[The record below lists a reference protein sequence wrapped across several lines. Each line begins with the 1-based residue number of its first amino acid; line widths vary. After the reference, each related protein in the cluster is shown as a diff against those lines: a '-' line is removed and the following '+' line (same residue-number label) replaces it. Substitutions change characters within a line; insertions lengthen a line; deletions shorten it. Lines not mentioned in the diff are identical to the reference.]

1 MPPRLNISRP
11 TSPLRRNCMLE
22 ELLRRRRRD
31 SAGSAGLRP
40 VARACKLR
48 ISVKLTTPTRRP
60 DRRAP
65 GKEEA
70 GIEGA
75 RGGVTPPE

>member
-1 MPPRLNISRP
+1 
-11 TSPLRRNCMLE
+11 MLD

-31 SAGSAGLRP
+31 SAGSAGLKP
-40 VARACKLR
+40 LARACKFK

-60 DRRAP
+60 DKRAP
-65 GKEEA
+65 GRDGA

-75 RGGVTPPE
+75 RGEVTPLDATVGKGTALP

>member
-1 MPPRLNISRP
+1 
-11 TSPLRRNCMLE
+11 MLE

-40 VARACKLR
+40 LARACKFK

-60 DRRAP
+60 DKRAP
-65 GKEEA
+65 GSDEA

-75 RGGVTPPE
+75 SGGVTPLGATGGNGTVLP